1 MSNVHNPSPAESVR
15 PLAARV
21 DLCALVAICAVFAA
35 LRVPLMYR
43 LPGGQDEAEFSVPG
57 VTVLREG
64 IPRVPYIP
72 SRDPKGFFYRYD
84 EVFLSHPPACFYWQ
98 AAFYCILPPG
108 YGTARLASGVAAI
121 LAIVLIYLAGRQLA
135 GSRAAALWG
144 AGLYSFARVC
154 FFPGMSSR
162 PDMLCGMLG
171 FAAFAS
177 FLRWRD
183 TQRRIWLAATALFL
197 GLGGLTHPFAIIYA
211 VQIGIWTLLVSGPP
225 LRRLRHLACLVA
237 GTMLVFSMWLFL
249 IVPHF
254 EVFQSQFFNNVL
266 NRSAPG
272 LLNRLLWPWE
282 AIRSQTRM
290 ILEHAGPIQTA
301 VMFGAMVMATVLA
314 VRRRD
319 ARLLKLAVLAGSSV
333 YLLVLFEGSH
343 ATKGYWCYPGG
354 WLFLCAGWCSVWA
367 GRKASLFCRRRI
379 GPGRLCRAAP
389 ALVGAC
395 LLLAMLPGAGIR
407 AWAAHVQH
415 WNDPLYDAR
424 RFVRILL
431 RRVPPEARAVVDIA
445 YVLPFYLE
453 GRSVI
458 RADNHD
464 LRAPDDYLPYDYY
477 VAGPESIDHGFP
489 RRLGSR
495 FVESFGE
502 RENVFACYAELHEYA
517 GTSCLSLHPESR
529 VDAAR
534 SAGGGSESR

>member
-21 DLCALVAICAVFAA
+21 DLCALVAICAVFAV

-121 LAIVLIYLAGRQLA
+121 LAIVLIYLVGWQLA
-135 GSRAAALWG
+135 GSRAAALG
-144 AGLYSFARVC
+144 ARGSTPSLGQFFSRHVFATVM
-154 FFPGMSSR
+154 PA
-162 PDMLCGMLG
+162 GMLG

-254 EVFQSQFFNNVL
+254 AVFQSQFFNNVL

-290 ILEHAGPIQTA
+290 ILEHAEPIQTA
-301 VMFGAMVMATVLA
+301 VMFGK
-314 VRRRD
+314 R
-319 ARLLKLAVLAGSSV
+319 
-333 YLLVLFEGSH
+333 
-343 ATKGYWCYPGG
+343 
-354 WLFLCAGWCSVWA
+354 
-367 GRKASLFCRRRI
+367 
-379 GPGRLCRAAP
+379 
-389 ALVGAC
+389 
-395 LLLAMLPGAGIR
+395 
-407 AWAAHVQH
+407 
-415 WNDPLYDAR
+415 
-424 RFVRILL
+424 
-431 RRVPPEARAVVDIA
+431 
-445 YVLPFYLE
+445 
-453 GRSVI
+453 
-458 RADNHD
+458 
-464 LRAPDDYLPYDYY
+464 
-477 VAGPESIDHGFP
+477 
-489 RRLGSR
+489 
-495 FVESFGE
+495 
-502 RENVFACYAELHEYA
+502 
-517 GTSCLSLHPESR
+517 
-529 VDAAR
+529 
-534 SAGGGSESR
+534 

>member
-1 MSNVHNPSPAESVR
+1 MSNGHDPAFAGSAR
-15 PLAARV
+15 PLAARA
-21 DLCALVAICAVFAA
+21 DLCALVAICAVFAV

-57 VTVLREG
+57 VTILREG
-64 IPRVPYIP
+64 IPRVPYFP
-72 SRDPKGFFYRYD
+72 SRDPEGFFYRYD

-108 YGTARLASGVAAI
+108 YGTARLASGAAAI
-121 LAIVLIYLAGRQLA
+121 LAIVLIYLVGRPLT

-144 AGLYSFARVC
+144 AGLYSLSRVC
-154 FFPGMSSR
+154 YFSAMSSR
-162 PDMLCGMLG
+162 PGMLCGMLG
-171 FAAFAS
+171 FAAFGA

-183 TQRRIWLAATALFL
+183 TQRRTWLAATSLFL

-211 VQIGIWTLLVSGPP
+211 VQIGAWTLLVSEPP
-225 LRRLRHLACLVA
+225 LRRLRNFASLVT
-237 GTMLVFSMWLFL
+237 GTIVVFSMWLLL
-249 IVPHF
+249 IVPYF

-272 LLNRLLWPWE
+272 LLKRFVWPWE
-282 AIRSQTRM
+282 AIPTQTRM
-290 ILEHAGPIQTA
+290 VLEHAGPIQTA
-301 VMFGAMVMATVLA
+301 VMFGALAMATVLA
-314 VRRRD
+314 VRRKN
-319 ARLLKLAVLAGSSV
+319 ARVLTLAAIAASSV
-333 YLLVLFEGSH
+333 YLLVVFEGCH
-343 ATKGYWCYPGG
+343 TTKKYWCYPGG
-354 WLFLCAGWCSVWA
+354 WLFLCAGWSVVWA

-379 GPGRLCRAAP
+379 GSGRLCRAAP
-389 ALVGAC
+389 ALVGIC
-395 LLLAMLPGAGIR
+395 LLLAMLPGSGIR

-431 RRVPPEARAVVDIA
+431 RRLPPEARAVVDIA

-502 RENVFACYAELHEYA
+502 RENVFACYAELYEYG
-517 GTSCLSLHPESR
+517 GTSRLSLHPESR
-529 VDAAR
+529 VGAAR
-534 SAGGGSESR
+534 SARGGSESR